1 MTPAD
6 VRTLETPE
14 DAERAVES
22 SKAGLV
28 VIYKHSPICHL
39 SEMAIVEFDAFVRS
53 NEARVSLYQVD
64 VLDARPASQRI
75 ESLTGVRHES
85 PQVLVLSEGAV
96 VWHASHRR
104 IRAEDLTAQIAALA

>member
-6 VRTLETPE
+6 VRSLETPE
-14 DAERAVES
+14 DADRAVES
-22 SKAGLV
+22 SKTGLV

-53 NEARVSLYQVD
+53 NEAPVSLYQVD
-64 VLDARPASQRI
+64 VIGARPASQRL
-75 ESLTGVRHES
+75 EAVTGVRHES
-85 PQVLVLSEGAV
+85 PQVLVLSEGSV

-104 IRAEDLTAQIAALA
+104 VRAEDLSAQIAALA